1 MNLYS
6 HLKSRLKVCKLNSA
20 KTEIVI
26 RCPFCMDSR
35 KDAYK
40 GHLYIQ
46 NQPPYKY
53 FCQRCQSSGVT
64 NKNLLQLLECENFVI
79 LNQIQREYEDYSRK
93 VKVKYGSNLSF
104 LSNKKIVF
112 PLPTYKDKA
121 KLKYLEERLGITIN
135 EEDVE
140 RYKIVFSITKFL
152 KENKIDI
159 IEKNKNNKNFMNNI
173 YKLENFCV
181 GFLSADKST
190 IIFRSMD
197 PTKTYY
203 RYNNFTIFPEV
214 DSKKTYVLSNAIDL
228 NSPVFDIHIT
238 EGIFDIIGVFN
249 HVKNKEMKPNSLYIA
264 NAGKSYIVTSNFIKK
279 LSILNADIN
288 IYSDSDVDIDFYK
301 DMIRQEPF
309 FDMNGINIYYN
320 NKGKDF
326 GVSKEGIQLS
336 RKIEL

>member
-1 MNLYS
+1 MDLYT
-6 HLKSRLKVCKLNSA
+6 HLKNNVKVCKLNSA
-20 KTEIVI
+20 KTEIVT
-26 RCPFCMDSR
+26 RCPYCGDSR
-35 KDAYK
+35 KDPYK

-64 NKNLLQLLECENFVI
+64 NRNLLQLLECENFVI
-79 LNQIQREYEDYSRK
+79 LNQIQREYEEYSRK

-112 PLPTYKDKA
+112 PRPTHKDKM
-121 KLKYLEERLGITIN
+121 KVKYLEERLGITITD
-135 EEDVE
+135 EDID
-140 RYKIVFSITKFL
+140 RYKIVFSITNFL

-159 IEKNKNNKNFMNNI
+159 LEKNKNNKQFTSNI
-173 YKLENFCV
+173 YKIENFCV

-197 PTKTYY
+197 PSKTYY

-214 DSKKTYVLSNAIDL
+214 DSKKTYVLSNALDL
-228 NSPVFDIHIT
+228 NSKVFDIHIT

-249 HVKNKEMKPNSLYIA
+249 HVKNKEMNPNSLYIA
-264 NAGKSYIVTSNFIKK
+264 NAGKSYLVTSNFIKK
-279 LSILNADIN
+279 LSILNADIH
-288 IYSDSDVDIDFYK
+288 IYSDSDVDLDFYK
-301 DMIRQEPF
+301 DMLRQEPF
-309 FDMNGINIYYN
+309 YEMNGINIYYN

-326 GVSKEGIQLS
+326 GVCKNEILLS